1 MSRENRKVFKY
12 KELTPLWIAVF
23 IDILGMTI
31 ILPLAPYLGR
41 EFLPQLDD
49 FGRAFTMGIILAVN
63 AIFSAFFGPFL
74 GKLSDKY
81 GRRPILLISQFGTLV
96 GFIMLAFSNSLEMLI
111 ISRVIDGIFGGN
123 FPIAKA
129 IIGDVVPHKDRGIQ
143 MANVGTAHVLSSLFG
158 PAIGGT
164 LSEIG
169 FNMGFT
175 GLFLPG
181 LTAAGLTIITMIL
194 TLLMIKETWPKSNRL
209 EHQQD
214 KKNKIKFKVRKN
226 KKAMF
231 YLMVWG
237 FHTSV
242 FMICI
247 ASISWFGD
255 YVFGLTRTE
264 IGLLMTFSGI
274 LRALVRFTVFKPTV
288 KKLGEN
294 LSIKVGLG
302 LFVFAFIMIGFA
314 YELVV
319 FVIAFM
325 IISFAASL
333 TRGLLSSKISKSV
346 SPKEQGKINGLSSG
360 LDSTSQI
367 IGPIVGPTLLGLFAI
382 GAIGLYVIGFFMAF
396 IGIVPFLMTLRSNNM
411 NHKNEAEEILS
422 SKIE

>member
-1 MSRENRKVFKY
+1 MSRENKKVFKY

-23 IDILGMTI
+23 IDILGMTL

-41 EFLPQLDD
+41 EFLPQMDD

-74 GKLSDKY
+74 GKISDKY
-81 GRRPILLISQFGTLV
+81 GRRPILLISQFGTLI
-96 GFIMLAFSNSLEMLI
+96 GFLMLAFSNSLEMLVV
-111 ISRVIDGIFGGN
+111 SRIIDGIFGGN

-129 IIGDVVPHKDRGIQ
+129 MIGDVVPPRDRGIQ

-169 FNMGFT
+169 FNMGFS

-181 LTAAGLTIITMIL
+181 IAAAGLTIITMFLTIL
-194 TLLMIKETWPKSNRL
+194 ILKESWPKSSRL
-209 EHQQD
+209 EHLQD
-214 KKNKIKFKVRKN
+214 KQKKIKFKVRKN

-231 YLMVWG
+231 YLIVWG

-264 IGLLMTFSGI
+264 IGLLMSFSGI
-274 LRALVRFTVFKPTV
+274 LRAMVRFTVFKPTV

-302 LFVFAFIMIGFA
+302 LFLLAFVIIGFA
-314 YELVV
+314 YELTV
-319 FVIAFM
+319 FIIGFM
-325 IISFAASL
+325 IVSFAASL

-360 LDSTSQI
+360 LDSMSQI
-367 IGPIVGPTLLGLFAI
+367 IGPIVAPTLLGLYAI
-382 GAIGLYVIGFFMAF
+382 GTIDLYVIGFFMAF
-396 IGIVPFLMTLRSNNM
+396 IGIVPFIMTLKSSDM
-411 NHKNEAEEILS
+411 NHKIKEVVDLKTN
-422 SKIE
+422 